1 MNAKIMLFV
10 NANVI
15 SFVTTLQSKRI
26 HKCNCNR
33 ISRHTDPMCNIIRI
47 LRTRLQ
53 QQTQLAYPPPCSPAF
68 WFFKFCATFT
78 AHNIDILHFV
88 CTPRGQSHVP
98 LFHRLFPFPTFD
110 YCVFIFFNH
119 VHKYNFII
127 RREFCWLLI
136 VLLYAI
142 TFDSLLMHSVWTA
155 STHSTKSETFLP
167 RRLMD
172 RSNVWSQISLTR
184 STKSSIYQLAK
195 MQTCIAHANNNNWQ
209 FKMHF

>member
-1 MNAKIMLFV
+1 MNAKIILFV

-110 YCVFIFFNH
+110 CCVFIFFQSCSQVQLH
-119 VHKYNFII
+119 HSEGV
-127 RREFCWLLI
+127 LLI
-136 VLLYAI
+136 VNCI
-142 TFDSLLMHSVWTA
+142 TLRHYFWFPINA
-155 STHSTKSETFLP
+155 
-167 RRLMD
+167 
-172 RSNVWSQISLTR
+172 
-184 STKSSIYQLAK
+184 
-195 MQTCIAHANNNNWQ
+195 
-209 FKMHF
+209 